1 MINQL
6 ESIEER
12 NSTVVEQLRA
22 AFERDWFSN
31 YTRSLQANKMPI
43 CNKHQINKLVSVK
56 AGQFDNGPVPIRAG
70 QHDNGPAPVRNIPK
84 QDGQTTLNTRHHDN
98 RLNKISHQGVVNGL
112 MPIIDSY
119 PVRGRVK
126 ISHLGNRP
134 VQIKDIYHNNLTYPP
149 GQSAESSGSR
159 EISNGSL

>member
-6 ESIEER
+6 EGIEER

-43 CNKHQINKLVSVK
+43 CNKHQINKLASVK
-56 AGQFDNGPVPIRAG
+56 AVPIKTG
-70 QHDNGPAPVRNIPK
+70 QHGNGPAPVRNTHK
-84 QDGQTTLNTRHHDN
+84 HDGQTTLNTRHRDN
-98 RLNKISHQGVVNGL
+98 RLNKISYQGVVNGL

-119 PVRGRVK
+119 PARGRVK
-126 ISHLGNRP
+126 MSHLGNRP
-134 VQIKDIYHNNLTYPP
+134 VQIKDIYHNNLTDPP